1 MYGASRI
8 IYLPIAVAAIC
19 APAHA
24 LVYLSVEQAQ
34 RVMFPGR
41 SLTALPLAL
50 TPEQIAAI
58 EHDSGVKVY
67 AGSLRAWQADD
78 GGYLFVD
85 AVIGKHD
92 LITYAVALTA
102 EGKVRQTEIL
112 EYREA
117 YGGEVRNAHWRAQFN
132 GRQHG
137 DPVQIGRDIQNISGA
152 TLSCEHVT
160 DGIRR
165 LLATYAIA
173 IAGR

>member
-1 MYGASRI
+1 MYGGSRI
-8 IYLPIAVAAIC
+8 VFLPVAAAAMC

-24 LVYLSVEQAQ
+24 LVYLSVDQAQ
-34 RVMFPGR
+34 QVMFPGR
-41 SLTALPLAL
+41 SLTALPLVLNA
-50 TPEQIAAI
+50 EQIAAI

-67 AGSLRAWQADD
+67 AGSLRAWRADD
-78 GGYLFVD
+78 GGYFFVD

-102 EGKVRQTEIL
+102 GAKIRQTEIL

-132 GRQHG
+132 GRQQG
-137 DPVQIGRDIQNISGA
+137 DPVTIGRDIQNISGA

-173 IAGR
+173 IATR